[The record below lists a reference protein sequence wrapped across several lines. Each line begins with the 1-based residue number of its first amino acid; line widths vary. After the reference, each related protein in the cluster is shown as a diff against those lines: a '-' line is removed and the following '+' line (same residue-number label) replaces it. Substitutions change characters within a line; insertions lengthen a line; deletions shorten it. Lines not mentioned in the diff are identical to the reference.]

1 MIGALPSFSLPVVDR
16 EATADLVALAAAY
29 QEIGQLA
36 AHYVVAVDAWI

>member
-16 EATADLVALAAAY
+16 EATADLAARAVAH

-36 AHYVVAVDAWI
+36 AHYVVAVGASI